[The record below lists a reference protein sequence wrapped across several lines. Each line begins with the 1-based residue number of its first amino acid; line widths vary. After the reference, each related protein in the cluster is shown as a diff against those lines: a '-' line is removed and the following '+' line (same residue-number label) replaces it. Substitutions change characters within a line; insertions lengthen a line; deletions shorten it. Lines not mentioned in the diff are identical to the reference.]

1 MAPIGRAFYR
11 VVAALVVALC
21 NRAKDWHPI
30 EHSLLRRGVVRFPL
44 LFYVPIMR
52 IQEPSETLQ
61 NTFGKRIASCTRSG
75 GKLLFV
81 KPGALVTLR
90 NHPSSE
96 RSSREFG
103 PTIGL

>member
-61 NTFGKRIASCTRSG
+61 NTFGKRIASCSTVG
-75 GKLLFV
+75 GELLLV
-81 KPGALVTLR
+81 KPGVLIVLR
-90 NHPSSE
+90 NHPGSE
-96 RSSREFG
+96 GSGREFT
-103 PTIGL
+103 PSVGL